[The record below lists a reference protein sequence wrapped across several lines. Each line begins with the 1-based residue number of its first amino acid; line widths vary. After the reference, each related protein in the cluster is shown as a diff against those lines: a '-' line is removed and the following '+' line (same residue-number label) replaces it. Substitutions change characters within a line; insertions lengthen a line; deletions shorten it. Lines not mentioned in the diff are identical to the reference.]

1 MPTESAQDGGYSKY
15 LDNTPIALKH
25 LSADANIN
33 AMSGFKLAIERC
45 NNLYSLIKSKK
56 AEIIAAGRYDT
67 VLQSII
73 EKNYLVNDNYFWI
86 TQSVKDVTEIPNAM
100 YYFTWKKWAAWN
112 NKTFSAIET
121 DAFGPH
127 EDLING
133 GKGEIEFVKY
143 ITVTEATP
151 KIRSYI
157 ERWDNQVQVCYK
169 IYIPD
174 LLDST
179 KLIQIGSS
187 INLTEYLSPDLGN
200 DTYKVPREFINCIDV
215 VNRVID
221 TARQGATL
229 FTSSS
234 IVTSDLMQKWCTDKI
249 IFEYKSNSTAMNTH
263 CLYSATLPEF
273 TGKSIS
279 ECVIPGSAVNYP
291 AFIESI
297 MSDLNNSYSNLS
309 EGQVVMSVFN
319 GTDNRTHIAIVF
331 VITYNGATAW
341 VYQTIDFGSIIT
353 NAMDVSGDVTIRGT
367 LNVQT
372 FDKQD
377 IVCIDNKSKIMTV
390 FNKVG
395 INQEASQVEGLL
407 DIDNLSMN
415 KLLSVLAEFTAVE
428 KETFYA
434 LQAMIS
440 DSRFNIDNNDLTNKL
455 LPGTVTPVAG
465 SGAPVIMRAPLK
477 NIISAADLVKVG
489 VSSSAQPAF
498 LANTALGAAAK
509 LDLSSFSKVQKIVNE
524 LNKMKPEI
532 AGYKAPKDPN
542 ALPETIETSDNYES
556 DFTYTFVEILN
567 DTKFH
572 YLCSMR
578 AVIKTHSTTDANGTT
593 FSDYIYFVVSTLD
606 ITNIMID
613 LSYKSDMEKIVGK
626 ISRVNRYLNLSVLV
640 TNKPGIY
647 KNLFTNTRI
656 ANTDQNWVH
665 NYINNNDYFKDNFGA
680 GHGKLY
686 ASCYRLMGSASTI
699 IEDYTS
705 SYDKNKEYGTAVY
718 HGSNPV
724 WANKKS
730 KDIYIDG
737 TDIFLNNVTYTIA
750 SQTITQYGLTTG
762 AQHMVNY
769 TWVKGIQKSKTMA
782 ASCIYYIRGAYHRF
796 SCWFDL
802 ESEIDNSITLKG
814 DSSFGGDIT
823 VRNANNDIIYKIDNV
838 NKTISNIYNVAIG
851 KEVPTTK
858 LDVKDSSTHDLVIL
872 IKQLGKQIN
881 NLNFNKVTI
890 KNSAD
895 DVDSIMNTIENGLTE
910 ANVPGETQYTNTSKD
925 YYTKSEF
932 IQNPPAPT
940 DDNWEFVYDDFILS
954 YNFLM
959 KPYWASNFGTSMLGN
974 NNPQTNIEKKQALN
988 NTKQIMQTTFLFDK
1002 SFNID
1007 LVPWVHGKKVI
1018 LAQTYKN
1025 PFSSKLDQIRTGLD
1039 LQQYGLQFHTNSN
1052 ISNFFNNL
1060 KYYQSYL
1067 SVMVANLTNTPL
1079 TSARY
1084 TLPFDQLN
1092 VDMRTFGK
1100 PAVIKLKMFTS
1111 SANNQHLKSV
1121 VSVLSDPYTP
1131 SPTST
1136 LNNNPND
1143 DGNDDAASFIPD
1155 LLFTELDASGNPIL
1169 DASGNAIKYPCDVYN
1184 YLDNNTMLKYQSL
1197 ILNIFSTYKTE
1208 LNPKCFNTGDSGLVT
1223 FEDSVRYFLGLIY
1236 CINEGGSSRVV
1247 NGVIIDDSY
1256 VELLILEKSLNDLA
1270 LPSVLLGGDT
1280 EVAGEFVVADK
1291 SNTANGEI
1299 SNYTVIDPH
1308 NKFMGVNTDERDIF
1322 YTYKFN
1328 TMTNSNTIK
1337 QNLYVKND
1345 KYPVA
1350 VFERLWESEE
1360 VDPYTGLFNIENGDG
1375 TISEDPTYRGQ
1386 FASFSALT
1394 AKRYSDTYNFRE
1406 LYEYA
1411 NKTDKKYGV
1420 DIAFELRNLYM
1431 ESQEIGHVG
1440 MVIDKT
1446 KDGANTETFDTTIQ
1460 AGFLVTATDITV
1472 LGSSEKELLYVSNS
1486 GDLSVN
1492 SVILPQRTNVVS
1504 TSNPISGLPV
1514 SPTAGQMVFVA
1525 TGGEHYLY
1533 VCVSAATA
1541 NNVVPAVWKRVLLS
1555 AI

>member
-1 MPTESAQDGGYSKY
+1 MPTESAQDMGYSPY

-25 LSADANIN
+25 LSADAHIN
-33 AMSGFKLAIERC
+33 VMRGFKLAIERC
-45 NNLYSLIKSKK
+45 NFLYSLIKSKRT
-56 AEIIAAGRYDT
+56 AIIAAGRYDT
-67 VLQSII
+67 VLQPII
-73 EKNYLVNDNYFWI
+73 EKNYLKNDDYFWVMNA
-86 TQSVKDVTEIPNAM
+86 VKNESEIDNAK
-100 YYFTWKKWAAWN
+100 YYFTWKKYIDLN
-112 NKTFSAIET
+112 NKTFAEIRAGKIGPYISLLTGCKDMIET
-121 DAFGPH
+121 TNAFNP
-127 EDLING
+127 
-133 GKGEIEFVKY
+133 
-143 ITVTEATP
+143 TEANP
-151 KIRSYI
+151 KIYSYI
-157 ERWDNQVQVCYK
+157 ESWDNNVQLCYK
-169 IYIPD
+169 IYVPD

-179 KLIQIGSS
+179 KLIEIGSS

-200 DTYKVPREFINCIDV
+200 DPYKVPLKFINYINT
-215 VNRVID
+215 VNGVID
-221 TARQGATL
+221 TARKGTTQ

-234 IVTSDLMQKWCTDKI
+234 IATSDLMTKWSTDKI
-249 IFEYKSNSTAMNTH
+249 IFEYNSDGTADNTH
-263 CLYSATLPEF
+263 CLYSAILPEF

-291 AFIESI
+291 AFIGSM
-297 MSDLNNSYSNLS
+297 MSDLNNSYRNLS
-309 EGQVVMSVFN
+309 EGQVVMSVFD

-341 VYQTIDFGSIIT
+341 VYQTIDFGRFIT

-428 KETFYA
+428 KESFYA

-440 DSRFNIDNNDLTNKL
+440 DSRFNNDNNDLADKS
-455 LPGTVTPVAG
+455 LPGTVTPVEG
-465 SGAPVIMRAPLK
+465 SGAPVVLRAPLK

-489 VSSSAQPAF
+489 VPSSAQPTF
-498 LANTALGAAAK
+498 LANTAVGAAAK
-509 LDLSSFSKVQKIVNE
+509 LDLSSFSKMQQIVNE

-542 ALPETIETSDNYES
+542 ALPETIETSENCES
-556 DFTYTFVEILN
+556 DFTYTFVEILY
-567 DTKFH
+567 DTNFY
-572 YLCSMR
+572 YLSSMR
-578 AVIKTHSTTDANGTT
+578 AVIKTHSITDTNGVTTS
-593 FSDYIYFVVSTLD
+593 SDYIYFVVSTLD
-606 ITNIMID
+606 ITNTMID

-640 TNKPGIY
+640 MNKPGIY
-647 KNLFTNTRI
+647 NKLFTNTRI

-665 NYINNNDYFKDNFGA
+665 DYINNNDYFSDNFGA
-680 GHGKLY
+680 GRGKLY
-686 ASCYRLMGSASTI
+686 ASCYRLIGSASTI

-769 TWVKGIQKSKTMA
+769 TWVKGTQKSKTMA

-940 DDNWEFVYDDFILS
+940 DDNWEFVYHDFILS

-959 KPYWASNFGTSMLGN
+959 KPYWASNFGTSMVGN

-1025 PFSSKLDQIRTGLD
+1025 PISSKLNQIRTGLD

-1100 PAVIKLKMFTS
+1100 PVIIKLKMFTS
-1111 SANNQHLKSV
+1111 SKNNQHLKSV
-1121 VSVLSDPYTP
+1121 VSILSQPYTP

-1136 LNNNPND
+1136 LNNNTND
-1143 DGNDDAASFIPD
+1143 DGMDATASFIPD
-1155 LLFTELDASGNPIL
+1155 LIFSDTDANGNPIR
-1169 DASGNAIKYPCDVYN
+1169 YPCDVYN
-1184 YLDNNTMLKYQSL
+1184 YADNNTMLKYQSL
-1197 ILNIFSTYKTE
+1197 ILNTYATYKTAS
-1208 LNPKCFNTGDSGLVT
+1208 NMNCFNSGDSGLVT
-1223 FEDSVRYFLGLIY
+1223 FEDSVKYFLGLIY
-1236 CINEGGSSRVV
+1236 CINQVITPINA
-1247 NGVIIDDSY
+1247 NGDDLSY

-1299 SNYTVIDPH
+1299 SNYAVIDPH

-1328 TMTNSNTIK
+1328 TITNSNTIK

-1360 VDPYTGLFNIENGDG
+1360 VDHSTGLFNIENGDG
-1375 TISEDPTYRGQ
+1375 TTSEDPTYRGQ

-1394 AKRYSDTYNFRE
+1394 AKRYSDTYDFRE

-1420 DIAFELRNLYM
+1420 DIAFEMRNLYM

-1446 KDGANTETFDTTIQ
+1446 NDQANAETFDTTIQ
-1460 AGFLVTATDITV
+1460 AGFLVTATEITTS
-1472 LGSSEKELLYVSNS
+1472 GSSEKELLYVSNS
-1486 GDLSVN
+1486 GDLNVN
-1492 SVILPQRTNVVS
+1492 SVILPQRTGS
-1504 TSNPISGLPV
+1504 PSSSNPISGLPA

-1525 TGGEHYLY
+1525 TGGQHYLY

-1541 NNVVPAVWKRVLLS
+1541 NNVAPAVWKRVLLS